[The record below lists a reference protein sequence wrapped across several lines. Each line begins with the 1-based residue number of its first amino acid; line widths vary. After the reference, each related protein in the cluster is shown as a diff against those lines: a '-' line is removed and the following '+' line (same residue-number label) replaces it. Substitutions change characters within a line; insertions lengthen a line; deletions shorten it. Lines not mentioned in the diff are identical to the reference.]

1 MKGFNIICDA
11 AALAGVSAEAKGIKT
26 QGIVFLNTT
35 LCEMGYLP
43 IKSLGSPHGLPVP
56 ARQTATL
63 GCAMLISLAVG
74 DSESASALS
83 GAYNLALAKHKG
95 RVDRIVQKAFRG
107 DGNEI

>member
-26 QGIVFLNTT
+26 QGLVFLNTT

-74 DSESASALS
+74 DGETASSLS
-83 GAYNLALAKHKG
+83 GAYNQALSRQRG
-95 RVDRIVQKAFRG
+95 RVDRIVPRTFRG
-107 DGNEI
+107 DSDEI